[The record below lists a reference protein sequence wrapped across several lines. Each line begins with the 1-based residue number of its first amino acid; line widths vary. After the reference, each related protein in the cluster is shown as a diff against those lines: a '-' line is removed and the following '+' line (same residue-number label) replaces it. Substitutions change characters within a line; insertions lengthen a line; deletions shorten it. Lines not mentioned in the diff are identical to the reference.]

1 MLRGVIVRLIV
12 LIAVPLSFL
21 NPFNGVLWYLW
32 YAHFRPNDFI
42 WPQWAFHAGAWLLS
56 GATFAGYL
64 CFEIRQSPPRMRGL
78 TIMTLFVV
86 WIGVTTIFA
95 ANKGIALWK
104 LSQYGH
110 ILVMTFLVAAV
121 ATSEERIKALLTVM
135 GTSVGVLGLRATME
149 FVLTG
154 GQFKVQGVG
163 GVELEGNEF
172 ALALN
177 MGFAIL
183 MGLSYFE
190 ERRWLRYTFRLLAL
204 FCGTAVVGT
213 FSRSGFLGLAMAI
226 LVLAWYSK
234 RRTLNFAVL
243 AVAALALVPFI
254 PQKALQRWKSIPT
267 AAEVDP
273 SAIARIQSWETGL
286 QMIKHHPIF
295 GVGPSNFQEQ
305 YSHYFL
311 QKYMNAANYHPRAP
325 HNAYVCLAAES
336 GIPSMLLFVSFIVG
350 TIITMWRYRRKLAG
364 YAGTRDL
371 SGYCLTIQIALT
383 IFLVPNFFISRQNED
398 LMWHLVGIASGLAAL
413 IRYRLNNVGPAPADD
428 LTSLDHLDAEF
439 VNA

>member
-1 MLRGVIVRLIV
+1 
-12 LIAVPLSFL
+12 
-21 NPFNGVLWYLW
+21 
-32 YAHFRPNDFI
+32 
-42 WPQWAFHAGAWLLS
+42 
-56 GATFAGYL
+56 
-64 CFEIRQSPPRMRGL
+64 
-78 TIMTLFVV
+78 MTLFCL
-86 WIGVTTIFA
+86 WMALATIFA
-95 ANKGIALWK
+95 ADKGAALWK

-110 ILVMTFLVAAV
+110 ILVMTFLVAAL
-121 ATSEERIKALLTVM
+121 ATSQERIKALLTVM
-135 GTSVGVLGLRATME
+135 GVSVGVLGLRATIE

-154 GQFKVQGVG
+154 AQFRVHGVG

-183 MGLSYFE
+183 MGLSLVE
-190 ERRWLRYTFRLLAL
+190 GRRWLRYTFRLLAL

-213 FSRSGFLGLAMAI
+213 FSRSGFLGLASAML
-226 LVLAWYSK
+226 LVAWYSK
-234 RRTLNFAVL
+234 RRILNLATL
-243 AVAALALVPFI
+243 AVAAVGLLPFV
-254 PQKALQRWKSIPT
+254 PQKALERWKSIPT

-286 QMIKHHPIF
+286 QMIKRHPIL
-295 GVGPSNFQEQ
+295 GVGPSNFQGQ

-311 QKYMNAANYHPRAP
+311 DKYLSAANYHPRAP

-350 TIITMWRYRRKLAG
+350 TIIAMSRYRRKLAA
-364 YAGTRDL
+364 YSGTREF

-383 IFLVPNFFISRQNED
+383 IFLIPNCFISRQNED
-398 LMWHLVGIASGLAAL
+398 LMWHLVGVASGVSALARQKLGDLEA
-413 IRYRLNNVGPAPADD
+413 ASDD

-439 VNA
+439 VTA